1 MIGQHSVQLRAQ
13 LCRPHAAQCCAGLR
27 EARSLSP
34 GFVQDAWLM
43 TTTLDH
49 ARRLLALAQSGL
61 HFTHEEYD
69 RERYREI
76 VDIATAVLAA
86 ESSHS
91 AQTLHQ
97 TGFVEDG

>member
-1 MIGQHSVQLRAQ
+1 MIGEPRLACPPQMRSCACSTVL
-13 LCRPHAAQCCAGLR
+13 PVDAATRKLQNKSASKR
-27 EARSLSP
+27 
-34 GFVQDAWLM
+34 DLM

-76 VDIATAVLAA
+76 VTIATAMLAN
-86 ESSHS
+86 ESAHS
-91 AQTLHQ
+91 AQKLHD
-97 TGFVEDG
+97 TWF

>member
-1 MIGQHSVQLRAQ
+1 
-13 LCRPHAAQCCAGLR
+13 
-27 EARSLSP
+27 
-34 GFVQDAWLM
+34 M

-76 VDIATAVLAA
+76 VTIATALLAA
-86 ESSHS
+86 ESAHT
-91 AQTLHQ
+91 ADALRQTW
-97 TGFVEDG
+97 FVEDGYATP